1 TKKSVEGESKSS
13 YFVINKSEQK
23 NAVSEEPSLD
33 DYENIPIEGFGL
45 AMLRGMGWKA
55 GGSTSNSGSVFSTEP
70 PLVRPRGLGL
80 GADRITSSLIQKSV
94 TKTGETLEL
103 AKGAYIEGFMDDDE
117 DEENTPGYIDPD
129 DVHFLRSLDPKNGS
143 WQDQDHYAVLGLRK
157 LRHKATEDDIKKAYR
172 LKVLRHH
179 PDKRR
184 ARGEEVHPDD
194 DYFTCITRAY
204 DILGNPRNRRSY
216 DSVDPQFDN
225 SLPVIN
231 EHSRNNFYE
240 VFGKA
245 FDLNSRWSEKM
256 PVPKL
261 GNESTPRGNVEKFY
275 SFWYDFQSWREYS
288 YLDEEEK
295 DQAQGREE
303 RKWAEKQNK
312 ATRAKRKKEEMARIR
327 TLVDTAYNMD
337 PRIQKFKQ
345 EDKDRKM
352 AAKQAKKVA
361 ARARQEE
368 EERKALAAEEEMRK
382 LKEEAEAE
390 QRAKLEAM
398 KAERETQKRALKKE
412 RATLRKIAKE
422 NNYYAKDTS
431 EVIDNMA
438 SLEKICECLRLDERI
453 AFLDGTGAPG
463 VQIVPFHCL
472 TQYIQ

>member
-1 TKKSVEGESKSS
+1 ITPMSMALTRRLIECVGPIFLNYWQVPGSK
-13 YFVINKSEQK
+13 FETE
-23 NAVSEEPSLD
+23 VSDDPLSL
-33 DYENIPIEGFGL
+33 
-45 AMLRGMGWKA
+45 
-55 GGSTSNSGSVFSTEP
+55 
-70 PLVRPRGLGL
+70 
-80 GADRITSSLIQKSV
+80 Q
-94 TKTGETLEL
+94 
-103 AKGAYIEGFMDDDE
+103 DDDE

-129 DVHFLRSLDPKNGS
+129 DVHFLRSLDPKE
-143 WQDQDHYAVLGLRK
+143 WKDQDHYAVLGLRK
-157 LRHKATEDDIKKAYR
+157 LPWFVRNLEVRGSNR

-184 ARGEEVHPDD
+184 ARVEEVHPDD

-295 DQAQGREE
+295 DQAQGCHIQYYLRDASKNKIKRLEQSG
-303 RKWAEKQNK
+303 RK
-312 ATRAKRKKEEMARIR
+312 REMARIR

-361 ARARQEE
+361 AARARDKKKKNGQESS
-368 EERKALAAEEEMRK
+368 RKALAAEEEMRK

-398 KAERETQKRALKKE
+398 KAERETQKTCTEKG
-412 RATLRKIAKE
+412 TCNTRKIAKE

-438 SLEKICECLRLDERI
+438 SLEKICECLRLDKICALPDILKERI
-453 AFLDGTGAPG
+453 PTAEATLNIRPSGDRKLNGKNKKGSLLGTMIKLQLLIKAVNVFPAGTN
-463 VQIVPFHCL
+463 QR
-472 TQYIQ
+472 